1 MLYWQTGGPDSVDI
15 QSFAGSVF
23 FWLVG
28 ILFSNMFNTILVF
41 QAERDVFLRENA
53 NKMYSIFAY
62 YVSKNMIEMPSA
74 IVFPLIQ
81 LLLIYWSVGYR
92 SDNWIP
98 EFFQIW
104 LLAFLVTQCAL
115 SYGYFISC
123 SVKNMESATSVA
135 PLLTMPAVLFGGLFV
150 NSNSYPVYLV
160 WLKYLSPIYYANCGI
175 LLAQWRTDTS
185 APSYNIALDF
195 LVGTKI
201 SYTECVYAMIILFV
215 VWRFASFIALLRSVS
230 KF

>member
-1 MLYWQTGGPDSVDI
+1 MLYWQTGGPDPVSV

>member
-1 MLYWQTGGPDSVDI
+1 MLYWQTGGPDPVDV